1 MKISSLKIK
10 KMMQMLARNHI
21 DPMTGEINCTGL
33 AEEACYMLNAYDGD
47 DIPEIFFDLA
57 VNFSNNKM

>member
-1 MKISSLKIK
+1 
-10 KMMQMLARNHI
+10 MQMLARNHI